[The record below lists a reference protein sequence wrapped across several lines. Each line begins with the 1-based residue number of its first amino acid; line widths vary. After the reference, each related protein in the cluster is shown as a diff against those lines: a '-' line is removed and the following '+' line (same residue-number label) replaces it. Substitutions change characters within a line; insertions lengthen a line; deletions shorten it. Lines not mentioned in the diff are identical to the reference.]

1 MDDKRCNNYGFIK
14 CSSCRYAIHCKYGVH
29 GKPFCQNDAI
39 SRFFSIYLCTGLFSH
54 GTTGG
59 KTGRAFYLHDTS
71 RHRFSNNGKLVFIAV
86 LHRYRLNMRSRFME
100 TWSLSKSAPACGKMI
115 IIITH
120 DFELMVA
127 CCSSEIVL
135 EGEMFKNNT

>member
-29 GKPFCQNDAI
+29 GKPFCQYDII
-39 SRFFSIYLCTGLFSH
+39 SRFFSIYLRAGLFSH

-59 KTGRAFYLHDTS
+59 KTGCVFYLHDTS
-71 RHRFSNNGKLVFIAV
+71 RHHFSNNGKLVFIAV

-120 DFELMVA
+120 DFELMAA